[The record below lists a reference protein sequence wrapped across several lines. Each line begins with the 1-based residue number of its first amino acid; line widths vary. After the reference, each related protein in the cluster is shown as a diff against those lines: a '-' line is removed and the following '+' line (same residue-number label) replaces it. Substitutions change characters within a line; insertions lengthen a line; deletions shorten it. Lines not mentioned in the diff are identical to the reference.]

1 MLGGAR
7 MEVTDERKTASKQE
21 GGGLLKKLKGIKN
34 LQIISVV
41 FIIAVALIIYST
53 VMTAKNKN
61 DVKTSANAVMT
72 SEEQRLSS
80 ILSNIDGAG
89 RVETMITQQDGKIV
103 GVLVIAEGADSITV
117 RLRLMD
123 ATVTAL
129 GVDKSLVN
137 VYSRK

>member
-1 MLGGAR
+1 
-7 MEVTDERKTASKQE
+7 MEVADERKTASKQE

-34 LQIISVV
+34 LQIIAVV

-53 VMTAKNKN
+53 VMTAKNKS